1 MLSSLPGGTADFRP
15 CSCRL
20 QAQVLGFQVF
30 LDAVARALA
39 AQAGLLDAAEGRDL
53 VGDQAGVDAHHAV
66 LQRTRYAPDAAVVV
80 CGQIS
85 GPAADGGVWA
95 AHPLL
100 PLLGTEQRRPP
111 ARG

>member
-80 CGQIS
+80 GGQIG
-85 GPAADGGVWA
+85 GPAAEGVGGA
-95 AHPLL
+95 ADPFSLL
-100 PLLGTEQRRPP
+100 VVTAQR
-111 ARG
+111 